1 MIVMDCSAAVEIARN
16 TPRGQGLLSL
26 IEPTDK
32 IIAPSWFQA
41 EVRNVFWKYVHV
53 GAMTTELAL
62 ERLAVAED
70 LICDFIPISNYKQEA
85 FFEAINHD
93 HSFYD
98 MLYVC
103 MARRNGAT
111 LFTLDKH
118 LIEICIQAKVN
129 CVDEVLL

>member
-62 ERLAVAED
+62 E
-70 LICDFIPISNYKQEA
+70 
-85 FFEAINHD
+85 H
-93 HSFYD
+93 
-98 MLYVC
+98 
-103 MARRNGAT
+103 
-111 LFTLDKH
+111 
-118 LIEICIQAKVN
+118 
-129 CVDEVLL
+129 